1 MKSKYTS
8 AVHDMTSHH
17 HHSVC
22 STKGHLPT
30 YWHLCLA
37 ITVHHLT
44 IESHN

>member
-1 MKSKYTS
+1 
-8 AVHDMTSHH
+8 MTSHY

-22 STKGHLPT
+22 STKRHLPF

-37 ITVHHLT
+37 ITVRHLT